1 MSQKLVKNTSIY
13 TIGAI
18 LPKAAGFFLIPIY
31 SRYLTPA
38 DYGITSSMA
47 VLSMIAGILFTLGT
61 ERSLNRLYFDFDSA
75 EYKRD
80 FLGTISI
87 SIFVIS
93 FCILVLMFIM
103 HSYVGNIYKS
113 IAFFPFYALA
123 ISTAFINVLATVP
136 TMYFRITEQAKKYVA
151 ISISRFV
158 ISTGLILL
166 FIVVLK
172 QGALGKLRAALIAA
186 LIFFPI
192 LLTINI
198 RIINFKFDLNIL
210 KNSLKFSLPMIPVML
225 SAWIL
230 NMSDRIFIER
240 YFTLSDVG
248 LYSMGYNIAGLT
260 LLITSSFFMAYSP
273 YYYQVANTADEYSA
287 KNKLNK
293 SNHIFLLGLIS
304 ICFVVAFFSKEVVYF
319 LLDSRYHNAY
329 KVTPII
335 SLAYIVNQANGLVHL
350 FIYQYKKTQVVM
362 CIILFAAGL
371 NIGLN
376 FALIP
381 VYGVYGAAFATLLSF
396 LFQFIVGYNYSK
408 KYYFIPFKWSVLLPL
423 ITLGSVLYLLFEFI
437 INISPL
443 NSLLIKIA
451 ICMAIVSFC
460 WFKYQSN
467 IRSILLREINDG

>member
-1 MSQKLVKNTSIY
+1 MSKLIKNTSLY
-13 TIGAI
+13 TLGNI
-18 LPKAAGFFLIPIY
+18 LPKVASFFLIPIY
-31 SRYLTPA
+31 SRYLTPS

-47 VLSMIAGILFTLGT
+47 VLTMILGILFTLGT
-61 ERSLNRLYFDFDSA
+61 ERSLNRLYYDFDSA
-75 EYKRD
+75 AYKRD

-87 SIFVIS
+87 SIYVIS
-93 FCILVLMFIM
+93 FILVMVTFLL
-103 HSYVGNIYKS
+103 HSLVGKTFKS
-113 IAFFPFYALA
+113 ISFFPFYALA
-123 ISTAFINVLATVP
+123 ISTAFFNVLATVP
-136 TMYFRITEQAKKYVA
+136 TMYFRITEQVKKYIA
-151 ISISRFV
+151 ISISRFI

-166 FIVVLK
+166 FVVILK
-172 QGALGKLRAALIAA
+172 QGAVGKLRSALIAA
-186 LIFFPI
+186 LVFFPI
-192 LLTINI
+192 FLTINI
-198 RIINFKFDLNIL
+198 KVINFRFDFKIL

-260 LLITSSFFMAYSP
+260 LLIVSSFYIAYNP
-273 YYYQVANTADEYSA
+273 YFFKITNTEDEYIA
-287 KNKLNK
+287 KNKLKK
-293 SNHIFLLGLIS
+293 SNHFFLLGLIG
-304 ICFVVAFFSKEVVYF
+304 ICFIIAFFSKEVIYF
-319 LLDSRYHNAY
+319 LLDKRYHSAY
-329 KVTPII
+329 KIVPII

-362 CIILFAAGL
+362 CIILFTAGL

-396 LFQFIVGYNYSK
+396 LFQFIIGYNYSK
-408 KYYFIPFKWSVLLPL
+408 KYYFIPFKWPVLLPL
-423 ITLGSVLYLLFEFI
+423 IVGGVILYMLFEFA
-437 INISPL
+437 INVSPL

-460 WFKYQSN
+460 WFKYQSK
-467 IRSILLREINDG
+467 IKVIFLKEIKNG